1 MTHDGNGKH
10 TCKCCSKTF
19 THNNIKAYGN
29 LLRHFTDS
37 KFPACSSFF
46 QKANAGGDE
55 VKHFKQPTINQVYT
69 GEVIPGVRKKE
80 LDDAVLDFL
89 IIDEQAI
96 RIVEGDGFRNLM
108 KKAVPYYKVPS
119 RYTVMQEMS
128 KRLIKR
134 QEDVKELLGSAMYV
148 IVVLDGWSSRKME
161 SYMGLVANLIMPSG
175 NEHTL
180 VLTCRHFPQ
189 RHTAVNLA
197 K

>member
-1 MTHDGNGKH
+1 MDTHDVDNQVGAVGQPDEPIVSFPLVPAGAPKWYQFVMTHDGNGKH

-19 THNNIKAYGN
+19 THKNIKAYGN

-89 IIDEQAI
+89 TIGEQAI

-108 KKAVPYYKVPS
+108 KKEFGFV
-119 RYTVMQEMS
+119 
-128 KRLIKR
+128 
-134 QEDVKELLGSAMYV
+134 
-148 IVVLDGWSSRKME
+148 
-161 SYMGLVANLIMPSG
+161 
-175 NEHTL
+175 
-180 VLTCRHFPQ
+180 
-189 RHTAVNLA
+189 
-197 K
+197 